1 MENNYNNTSKPYTV
15 KIPTNNKKELKNPSV
30 SMPIDLNQ
38 NSIRNPFIIPGLKKV
53 NVESQLNSNYS
64 FENLVEGD
72 CNRLARS
79 AGFAVANKPGGT
91 AFNPLLIYGGVGL
104 GKTHLSH
111 AIGIQIKNE
120 FPNKTVLYVSSEKF
134 TQQYIDSV
142 RNNNQNDFVHFYQ
155 MIDVLIIDD
164 VQYFAGKEKTQ
175 DVFFHIFNHLHQT
188 GKQLVLTADKAP
200 VELQGFEQRLLSRFK
215 WGLAA
220 DLRTPG
226 LETRIAILEKKVYAD
241 GLDLPKE
248 VIEYL
253 AYSITTNVR
262 ELEGALI
269 SLLAQ
274 SSMNKKAITLELVET
289 DDRSSSSPS
298 SSFARS
304 PTFLMPRSWR
314 CFSMT
319 LPTPGIS
326 RTSSGARN
334 FASSPG
340 TIHSTPLGLAC
351 AEETLA
357 ISRDDP
363 MPTEQLSW
371 VCDLHALVQRVGS
384 LQRRSVQAGG
394 ARHVEIGL
402 VNRCHLHQRRKR
414 SQHSEDF
421 FRALA
426 VAFGMSV
433 DENCLGTHL
442 GRGAQRHG
450 GVHAKLPRRIGSGR
464 NDAALVPLPAHDY
477 WLAFQR
483 GVVELFHGDEE
494 GVHVDV
500 EDGARKGGL
509 LGGSHDGGILAAAV
523 RPGLHHF
530 TPAA

>member
-1 MENNYNNTSKPYTV
+1 MEKAYVKVWESCLEIIKDNVSSQSFKTWFEPIKPVKLSSSVLTIQVPSQFFYEWLEEHYITLLKKTIKKELGSEGRLEYSIIMENSHNTSKPYTV
-15 KIPTNNKKELKNPSV
+15 KVPTTSKKELKNPSV

-38 NSIRNPFIIPGLKKV
+38 NTIRNPFIIPGLKKV
-53 NVESQLNSNYS
+53 NVESQLNANYS

-104 GKTHLSH
+104 GKTHLAH

-188 GKQLVLTADKAP
+188 GKQLVLTADKPP

-220 DLRTPG
+220 DLQTPG

-241 GLDLPKE
+241 GIDLPKE

-274 SSMNKKAITLELVET
+274 SSMNKKAITLELAKQMIDKFVKNTAREVSIDYIQKVVCDYFDLPIELLKSKT
-289 DDRSSSSPS
+289 RKREVVQARQIAMY
-298 SSFARS
+298 FAK
-304 PTFLMPRSWR
+304 
-314 CFSMT
+314 SMT
-319 LPTPGIS
+319 K
-326 RTSSGARN
+326 SSLA
-334 FASSPG
+334 
-340 TIHSTPLGLAC
+340 TIGLHCGGKDHA
-351 AEETLA
+351 T
-357 ISRDDP
+357 
-363 MPTEQLSW
+363 
-371 VCDLHALVQRVGS
+371 VLHACRT
-384 LQRRSVQAGG
+384 
-394 ARHVEIGL
+394 
-402 VNRCHLHQRRKR
+402 VNNLMDTDKR
-414 SQHSEDF
+414 F
-421 FRALA
+421 KNYI
-426 VAFGMSV
+426 
-433 DENCLGTHL
+433 DELNKKISI
-442 GRGAQRHG
+442 Q
-450 GVHAKLPRRIGSGR
+450 
-464 NDAALVPLPAHDY
+464 
-477 WLAFQR
+477 
-483 GVVELFHGDEE
+483 
-494 GVHVDV
+494 
-500 EDGARKGGL
+500 
-509 LGGSHDGGILAAAV
+509 
-523 RPGLHHF
+523 
-530 TPAA
+530 